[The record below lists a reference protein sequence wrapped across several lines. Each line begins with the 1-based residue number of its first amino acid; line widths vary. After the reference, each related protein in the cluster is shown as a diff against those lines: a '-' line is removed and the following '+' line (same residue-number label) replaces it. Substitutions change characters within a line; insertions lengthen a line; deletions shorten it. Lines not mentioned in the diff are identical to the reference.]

1 MTAASG
7 ERLLAWGKEML
18 LATST
23 GNSATGNTATA
34 NSAIGNSTL
43 GQLRAALIAQ
53 YPQTGPIFA

>member
-1 MTAASG
+1 
-7 ERLLAWGKEML
+7 ML